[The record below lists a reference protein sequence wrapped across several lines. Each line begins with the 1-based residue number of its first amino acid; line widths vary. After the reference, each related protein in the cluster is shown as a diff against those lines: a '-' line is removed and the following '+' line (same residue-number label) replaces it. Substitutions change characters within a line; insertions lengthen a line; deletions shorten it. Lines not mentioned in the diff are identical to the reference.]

1 MSKEVFT
8 LEAVLKLNDQA
19 FQQGLD
25 SAKSQSSGFK
35 EHLLANLA
43 SGAITK
49 AFDTIVGGF
58 QRIAGVISDHVMPAV
73 ARLDTM
79 NSYGKTMSALGFST
93 DEAADAQSRLSDA
106 IDGLPTTLDGII
118 GWQQQFTALTDDI
131 SGATDLTIALN
142 NATLAAGK
150 GQEVANQAMGNWYAI
165 IASGKPDA
173 QHWQSI
179 YSSMPAQVNAL
190 AQSLL
195 GADAKSQDLFAA
207 WQSGA
212 ITTEQ
217 VTAALVDLNENGFGE
232 VSSFADQAQIGA
244 QTIQTA
250 YGNIGTAISRNVA
263 NVINVLNGDAT
274 DGGGRIVQIL
284 LSVKGLINQVGGTIS
299 SFVQAHKP
307 EIDAIMG
314 AIQGLLN
321 GDDISG
327 DLGTIFSNVG
337 SMITGVFDNIKT
349 FVENNKDSI
358 SATVATVLN
367 SMVQTLITL
376 APVVIDG
383 IFQMLTFITAWLQ
396 DAENV
401 STLVDGVVQL
411 VIQIAN
417 SLATILPVLLP
428 AIFEVIANIATAL
441 VTPENINALL
451 GAVWQIILALVQ
463 AIWESLPIILG
474 AIIEILVNITATFV
488 GWIANAVSTWGE
500 FFDKFLELNKTLF
513 DAIWQKIQDFFAPL
527 IEFISP
533 ILESVKYLFQT
544 IFEAIRI
551 TIERVLNG
559 IKNVFSVIW
568 DAIYSKVSTVLNVLK
583 NFVSSVFQMLVNNVS
598 EPLTRLKNAVSNV
611 FETIKSII
619 SGQVGK
625 ATTWG
630 KDLIDNFVGGI
641 KSKISKVSSAITN
654 VADTIRSI
662 IGFSE
667 PEDGPLSMFHTFA
680 PDMIDL
686 FTKGLYD
693 NEDMIQE
700 ALGDVFQMPGFDDID
715 VDVPASPRAGAGAGA
730 RTFSPTINVYASE
743 GQDVRALAKEVS
755 RELQNLLNDTEA
767 VYA

>member
-217 VTAALVDLNENGFGE
+217 VTAALVDLNENGLGE

-284 LSVKGLINQVGGTIS
+284 LSVKGLINQVGSTIS

-488 GWIANAVSTWGE
+488 GWVATAVGTWGE
-500 FFDKFLELNKTLF
+500 FFSAIWELLTTKL
-513 DAIWQKIQDFFAPL
+513 AEIWQKIQDFFAPL
-527 IEFISP
+527 IEFVRP
-533 ILESVKYLFQT
+533 ILDALKNLFST
-544 IFEAIRI
+544 IFEAIR
-551 TIERVLNG
+551 VLVG
-559 IKNVFSVIW
+559 RAL
-568 DAIYSKVSTVLNVLK
+568 D
-583 NFVSSVFQMLVNNVS
+583 
-598 EPLTRLKNAVSNV
+598 
-611 FETIKSII
+611 TIKSTFSNIWNSIYNFI
-619 SGQVGK
+619 SPILNSIKSVVSNAFNALKELVSGPLNTVK
-625 ATTWG
+625 STVSSAFNSIKSTITNIANSARTWG
-630 KDLIDNFVGGI
+630 KDLLDNFIAGI
-641 KSKISKVSSAITN
+641 KSKISALGSAIN
-654 VADTIRSI
+654 GVADKIRSV

-667 PEDGPLSMFHTFA
+667 PEDGPLSNFHTYA

-715 VDVPASPRAGAGAGA
+715 VDVPASSRAGAGAGA